1 MSEFITL
8 FKHELKLQLPFKR
21 KREKFDFVG
30 QLTSI
35 LISLIIIAAFILLI
49 STIVSNYVEIKVNK
63 LPDPVGR
70 ALELLNV
77 FYAVIVLGMGVFGV
91 EKMRKTLTQKR
102 YKEIFLRLPVEPQ
115 TIFLSKLLVLLL
127 INVSVIF
134 FLVVPVN
141 IIFFIVL
148 KPSALFFLY
157 TLIVCIFLPI
167 ISFLISSL
175 LIIPYI
181 LLIDFLRDKYV
192 IVFLLF
198 SAALILAF
206 LLYSNLL
213 EVIQKLLETGNIRF
227 LFNAEFIETLQ
238 KLLIYTYPANSL
250 ASIALGVDLLKS
262 ILIVIAI
269 TIVGVAVIYF
279 ITRNLFYI
287 TLYKNDI
294 RKTGGKKK
302 GKYTELNP
310 IASLMKKE
318 FINVF
323 REPANVFSYFAI
335 ASAMP
340 VMVYSCY
347 TLFDSLIVNT
357 LGLSIAFPLALLVIL
372 IFSVLTNT
380 FCATNISRDGL
391 GILKVKSLPI
401 KATKIVFSKVLFC
414 SIVSSLAVIV
424 SGVILMTTTELKPLD
439 AIVCMVL
446 GIVFSLAQ
454 IFIATKLDLNHA
466 KVSENPQEVEKESNK
481 TISKVVLVG
490 LIVALVVGLLSVVL
504 TVLASSSLIEGI
516 INMKLYP
523 SYAYIIPAAITLIY
537 FVVCLIYG
545 IKNIEEKF
553 KKLVM

>member
-1 MSEFITL
+1 
-8 FKHELKLQLPFKR
+8 
-21 KREKFDFVG
+21 
-30 QLTSI
+30 
-35 LISLIIIAAFILLI
+35 
-49 STIVSNYVEIKVNK
+49 
-63 LPDPVGR
+63 
-70 ALELLNV
+70 
-77 FYAVIVLGMGVFGV
+77 
-91 EKMRKTLTQKR
+91 
-102 YKEIFLRLPVEPQ
+102 
-115 TIFLSKLLVLLL
+115 
-127 INVSVIF
+127 
-134 FLVVPVN
+134 
-141 IIFFIVL
+141 
-148 KPSALFFLY
+148 
-157 TLIVCIFLPI
+157 
-167 ISFLISSL
+167 
-175 LIIPYI
+175 
-181 LLIDFLRDKYV
+181 
-192 IVFLLF
+192 
-198 SAALILAF
+198 
-206 LLYSNLL
+206 
-213 EVIQKLLETGNIRF
+213 
-227 LFNAEFIETLQ
+227 
-238 KLLIYTYPANSL
+238 
-250 ASIALGVDLLKS
+250 
-262 ILIVIAI
+262 
-269 TIVGVAVIYF
+269 
-279 ITRNLFYI
+279 
-287 TLYKNDI
+287 
-294 RKTGGKKK
+294 
-302 GKYTELNP
+302 
-310 IASLMKKE
+310 MKKE

-446 GIVFSLAQ
+446 GIVFSLSQ